1 MRAVAGV
8 LVMLLA
14 AGCAGKLFYL
24 PGPGAPAREWTQ
36 AGGGPEGRA
45 FASGAPDAPL
55 RLLWQQSLGA
65 APVGS
70 PLVEGQLVLQLS
82 AGPSLLAFDRYSGR
96 LLGRRSLNAP
106 VSAAPVLLGTMLV
119 LGEAGPK
126 PALRGYERREN
137 KVRWT
142 YEGLAGAS
150 LTGRGD
156 TVVAALNSGEVV
168 ALEAATG
175 QRWWQA
181 RLAAPLWAAPA
192 LGVDAVF
199 VGDGI
204 GGLVALE
211 LAGGRQRWHRDLG
224 GVLRAV
230 VVGEDWVY
238 VATAAGAVLA
248 CSAATGEVAWR
259 TELRVLPTAGM
270 ALSGGVLVLGAADR
284 SVYGLDIQTG
294 APRWQFKTQGVVS
307 GAPGVGGTTIYVGS
321 SEGYLYAVER
331 DSGRLAW
338 KYQLDGPALLPVALG
353 EGLVAVATEE
363 RTLYVFGR

>member
-1 MRAVAGV
+1 MRAVAALLAV
-8 LVMLLA
+8 LLA

-45 FASGAPDAPL
+45 QAPGAPDAPL

-65 APVGS
+65 APVGG

-96 LLGRRSLNAP
+96 LLGRRGLGAP
-106 VSAAPVLLGTMLV
+106 VSAAPVLLGAMLV
-119 LGEAGPK
+119 LAEAGPK

-156 TVVAALNSGEVV
+156 TLVAALNSGEVV
-168 ALEAATG
+168 ALEATTG
-175 QRWWQA
+175 RRWWQS
-181 RLAAPLWAAPA
+181 RLAGPLWAAPA
-192 LGVDAVF
+192 LGAEVVY
-199 VGDGI
+199 VGDGT
-204 GGLVALE
+204 GGLAALE
-211 LAGGRQRWHRDLG
+211 LAGGRQCWRQDLG
-224 GVLRAV
+224 GPLRAV
-230 VVGEDWVY
+230 VVGEDLVY
-238 VATAAGAVLA
+238 AATAAGAVLA

-270 ALSGGVLVLGAADR
+270 ALSGGLLVLGAADHR
-284 SVYGLDIQTG
+284 VYGLDAQTG
-294 APRWQFKTQGVVS
+294 KERWQFQTQGVVS
-307 GAPGVGGTTIYVGS
+307 GAPGAGGATIYVGS
-321 SEGYLYAVER
+321 SEGYLYAVAR